1 MNDDGSAP
9 SETLLLTLYLGNT
22 TPGPGSSGPGTNT
35 KRLLQKHMSEE
46 SVKSCVELRF
56 RTAHHNIVLPAVNAG
71 IFTNEIRK
79 CFKRLCKQHDRATA
93 AVLKRRPNFEC
104 SELVSAV
111 RSRRE
116 IPAEDEAGGRHG
128 RVA

>member
-1 MNDDGSAP
+1 MTTAQHRVKHCSKRYTRVTPRRARG
-9 SETLLLTLYLGNT
+9 LLVREQ
-22 TPGPGSSGPGTNT
+22 T

-111 RSRRE
+111 RSQRE